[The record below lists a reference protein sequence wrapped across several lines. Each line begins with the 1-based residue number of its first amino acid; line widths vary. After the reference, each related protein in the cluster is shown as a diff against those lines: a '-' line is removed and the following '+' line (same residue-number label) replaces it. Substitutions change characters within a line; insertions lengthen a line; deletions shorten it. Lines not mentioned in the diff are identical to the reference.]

1 MIFHCGPMIKVGNS
15 TGSSNQ
21 EILLDEDDKIVSVKL
36 WPNRNRNRFG
46 GFEFVVA
53 KGSGKTTTFSVK
65 CQYLGEPVSC
75 DVKSGRIYGITGR
88 CGDEIDG
95 LGFYF
100 I

>member
-1 MIFHCGPMIKVGNS
+1 MIKMGNS
-15 TGSSNQ
+15 EGSNNQ

-53 KGSGKTTTFSVK
+53 KRRGRIATFSVK
-65 CQYLGEPVSC
+65 CQQLGEPVSL
-75 DVKSGRIYGITGR
+75 DVKSGRICGITGR
-88 CGDEIDG
+88 SGDEIDG